1 MKNLKKSLVLLL
13 TLAFVPVM
21 VTAKSVRIPHDPQR
35 QIDGVCNGGA
45 DVFREANT
53 TESLICT
60 GHCVLCGFIMSTGA
74 NTTRMLIRN
83 TGTADSASTLANA
96 LDGALALGPVYF
108 QVIDTGANRMW
119 KFPSPIIFDS
129 GGISVYI
136 DASGSGENVSLLY
149 LDLDEN

>member
-13 TLAFVPVM
+13 ALTLVPMIVG
-21 VTAKSVRIPHDPQR
+21 AKSLRQPHDPQR
-35 QIDGVCNGGA
+35 QISGVCNGGA

-53 TESLICT
+53 TESLACT

-96 LDGALALGPVYF
+96 LDGALAIGPLYF
-108 QVIDTGANRMW
+108 QVIDTGSNRRW
-119 KFPSPIIFDS
+119 DLLSPVIFDS

-136 DASGSGENVSLLY
+136 DASSSGENVSLFY